1 MSVSSPPIS
10 TGSLINQ
17 QLNAHDKQLTVS
29 SLVDDIQELNAAKE
43 RKLSEL
49 AALDYE
55 AIKEHFKEEY
65 QWWRKEHDY

>member
-29 SLVDDIQELNAAKE
+29 SLVDDIKELVKAKE
-43 RKLSEL
+43 IMLSKL
-49 AALDYE
+49 AALDPD
-55 AIKEHFKEEY
+55 AVREHLPEEY
-65 QWWRKEHDY
+65 TWYLNEQDI